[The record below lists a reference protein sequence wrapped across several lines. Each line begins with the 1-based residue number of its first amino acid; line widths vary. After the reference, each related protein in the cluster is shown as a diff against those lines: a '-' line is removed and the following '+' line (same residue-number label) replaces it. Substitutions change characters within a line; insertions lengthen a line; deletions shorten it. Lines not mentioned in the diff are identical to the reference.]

1 MRFFKW
7 LAGLFTRNPRRVRV
21 EISLGPVNNR
31 HIEIAPGAFDEFMK
45 RPENQ
50 RCVTL
55 GFPGESVSREVIQRD
70 VTAEAFA
77 SRKVGVAGHVVRV
90 CGSQGDCIDIAL
102 HNTPEGRAAQEL
114 ILKGA
119 GKMAYGLSGIGQ
131 MMPGNQME
139 LESIYFASIV
149 PADYG
154 D

>member
-1 MRFFKW
+1 MKFFKW
-7 LAGLFTRNPRRVRV
+7 FAGLFKRNPKCVRV
-21 EISLGPVNNR
+21 EISLGPIKR
-31 HIEIAPGAFDEFMK
+31 HLRIAPKAFDEFMK
-45 RPENQ
+45 RPEDK
-50 RCVTL
+50 RCVTI
-55 GFPGESVSREVIQRD
+55 GFPGREASANIISGD
-70 VTAEAFA
+70 GAEASFA
-77 SRKVGVAGHVVRV
+77 KNGVGIAGHVVRV

-131 MMPGNQME
+131 MMPDNQME
-139 LESIYFASIV
+139 LEGIYFASIV